1 MRRTA
6 VLVLVACLA
15 GLMLAVSGAFAL
27 TGGGGADDAAGPTTA
42 GGVDPAALA
51 TAGDLDA
58 TVAALQDRLRAQPT
72 DARSWAT
79 LGIAYVEQARLTGDA
94 TYYPKAA
101 GALRRSLRTQ
111 ADDNALALAGKA
123 TLSAARH
130 DFTAAVR
137 QARAALRIDPY
148 QLGALSIRVDA
159 LTELGRYRQAL
170 RALEQADRRRPS
182 LQTFAR
188 YSYARELRGADRAA
202 TALLDRALSS
212 ASTAADRA
220 YLLTLRADLERKN
233 GQLAASDRSLA
244 EAQRA
249 DPDNLAAAASRARLA
264 VARGDLPRAER
275 QWQTL
280 VERAPLPEY
289 VLQLAELQQATGD
302 GPAARGQ
309 YAVLE
314 ATARLARSNG
324 VNIDVESAVYE
335 ADHGSPSRAVSSA
348 RAAWSAGHSIAAA
361 DALAWALHRTGRDEL
376 ALRYARIATR
386 LGTHDALLWI
396 HRGSI
401 EQVLG
406 MSAAAKHLRRGLAA
420 DPGLSPWQA
429 NRARQSLAA
438 RPAR

>member
-1 MRRTA
+1 MRRTS
-6 VLVLVACLA
+6 VLVLTACLA
-15 GLMLAVSGAFAL
+15 GLVLAVSGAFAF
-27 TGGGGADDAAGPTTA
+27 TGGGADDAASPTTA

-101 GALRRSLRTQ
+101 GALRRSLRAQ
-111 ADDNALALAGKA
+111 PDDNALALAGKA
-123 TLSAARH
+123 TLSSARH
-130 DFTAAVR
+130 DFAAALR
-137 QARAALRIDPY
+137 QARAALRIDAY
-148 QLGALSIRVDA
+148 QVGALSIRVDA

-202 TALLDRALSS
+202 VVLLERALSS

-233 GQLAASDRSLA
+233 GQLGASDRSLA
-244 EAQRA
+244 EALRG
-249 DPDNLAAAASRARLA
+249 DPDNVAAAASQARLA
-264 VARGDLPRAER
+264 VARGDLARAER
-275 QWQTL
+275 QWQSL
-280 VERAPLPEY
+280 VARAPLPEY
-289 VLQLAELQQATGD
+289 VLQLAELLQATGD
-302 GPAARGQ
+302 GPAARAQ

-314 ATARLARSNG
+314 ATAQLARSNG
-324 VNIDVESAVYE
+324 VNTDVEIAAYE
-335 ADHGSPSRAVSSA
+335 ADHGSPSRAVRSA
-348 RAAWSAGHSIAAA
+348 RAAWSAAPSIAAA
-361 DALAWALHRTGRDEL
+361 DVLAWALHRTGRDEP

-386 LGTHDALLWI
+386 LGTENALLWI

-401 EQVLG
+401 EQSLG
-406 MSAAAKHLRRGLAA
+406 LSAAATHLRRGLAA

-429 NRARQSLAA
+429 DRARQLLEAA
-438 RPAR
+438 RR